1 MKKLH
6 TDNHYYWRGVN
17 LDGELI
23 HGKIYASSQQEVIT
37 QLTEQK
43 IKIRYIKPTSALVIW
58 KRKSV
63 PVKAKEVTLFTRQLA
78 TMLNAG
84 LPLSMSLN
92 LILNNQQ
99 KASCKDM
106 TSEIKNA
113 VEEGVP
119 LSVVLNKI
127 GYQFDEIYVSLVACA
142 ELSGQLGTTFNRIA
156 NYREKEALQKAKQIK
171 ALIYPFV
178 VILLAFSI
186 TYLMLTTV
194 IPEFEKMF
202 ASFNAP
208 LPWFTQQIISLSK
221 WLSAH
226 AFHHLLSLFFLA
238 VIFKLLL
245 KSARVGFIIDK
256 QLTLFPLIGPILT
269 KAIIS
274 RYSATLS
281 VAIRSGIPVAQAI
294 MSTANVTGNLYFKQT
309 FERMFEQISNG
320 QPIYVAMKQHRCFPG
335 LMIQMVMV
343 GEQTGQLDLMLD
355 KVSDI
360 YTVELDQTMEKLGV
374 LIEPFLIVFLG
385 LVIGGLVVA
394 IYLPIFKMMNILG

>member
-1 MKKLH
+1 MK
-6 TDNHYYWRGVN
+6 TQQTGNHYYWRGVN
-17 LDGELI
+17 SDGKII
-23 HGKIYASSQQEVIT
+23 HDTIYASSQQEVIIR
-37 QLTEQK
+37 LTEQR
-43 IKIRYIKPTSALVIW
+43 IKIRCIKPKSAFITW
-58 KRKSV
+58 KKKSSTV
-63 PVKAKEVTLFTRQLA
+63 RTKDITLFTRQLA

-84 LPLSMSLN
+84 LPLSMSLS

-99 KASCKDM
+99 QNSCKNM

-113 VEEGVP
+113 VEEGIP
-119 LSVVLNKI
+119 LSVILKKI
-127 GYQFDEIYVSLVACA
+127 DYQFDEIYVSLVACA
-142 ELSGQLGTTFNRIA
+142 ELSGQLGATFNRIA
-156 NYREKEALQKAKQIK
+156 NYREKVALQQARQIK

-226 AFHHLLSLFFLA
+226 AFQHLLSLFFLA

-245 KSARVGFIIDK
+245 KSERVGFIIDK

-269 KAIIS
+269 KSIIS

-294 MSTANVTGNLYFKQT
+294 MSTANVTGNLYFKQA
-309 FERMFEQISNG
+309 FELMFEQISNG

-394 IYLPIFKMMNILG
+394 IYLPIFNMMNILG